1 MSFHNG
7 HPFCDMKYAVRN
19 IVVVVS
25 AIVALSVQV
34 WGQNP
39 WLNSNYPHIDPVG
52 DYLSRTWTTNQVI
65 SSTLSSQM
73 FMDAAKR
80 RAGVRSGSTAGRPNA
95 PAQLG
100 PTQFRPSG
108 YVLPGVIAGLEQGDA
123 NAKAEI
129 KQAATGLLDLY
140 HSTAKKDGFPSNDLA
155 YAFEYFVVNNYI
167 YANDLMDVY
176 ADPKIAA
183 IADPYARLQAYSEK
197 KLQQVTITG
206 ERAVYGQFVQVLSAR
221 PEVKKMTDRQKQ
233 ETAELLALM
242 TGIAYSRY
250 TAGMQNRDQ
259 EVMERGRQKAKD
271 NLEKLVGVSADRIRI
286 SDSGLQF

>member
-1 MSFHNG
+1 MR
-7 HPFCDMKYAVRN
+7 CAVRN
-19 IVVVVS
+19 IVVFVS
-25 AIVALSVQV
+25 AIGLLSLHALA
-34 WGQNP
+34 QNP

-80 RAGVRSGSTAGRPNA
+80 RAGVRSTSGRPNA

-100 PTQFRPSG
+100 PTQFQPAG
-108 YVLPGVIAGLEQGDA
+108 YILPGVIAGLEQGDA
-123 NAKAEI
+123 NSKADI

-155 YAFEYFVVNNYI
+155 YAFEYFVVNNYM

-206 ERAVYGQFVQVLSAR
+206 ERAVYGQFVQMLSAR

-233 ETAELLALM
+233 ETVELLALM

-259 EVMERGRQKAKD
+259 TAMERGRQKARE